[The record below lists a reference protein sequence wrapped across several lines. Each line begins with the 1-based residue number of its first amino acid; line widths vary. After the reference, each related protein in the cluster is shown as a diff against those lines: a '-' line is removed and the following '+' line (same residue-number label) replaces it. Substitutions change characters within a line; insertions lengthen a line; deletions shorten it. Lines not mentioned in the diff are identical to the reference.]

1 MIMQE
6 KSITEYLSQFSHEIR
21 VLTVRISWFP
31 GQVHPKADELEDRYR
46 VKARFDQAIDE
57 ETQTIIGEHEFNWLE
72 WLVKPGLFKDPFGFK
87 MEVGKLYRVAV
98 RTKEKVNPTDANIY
112 YLESMLDR
120 NVKDDRLDPY
130 LTFMSQYE
138 DKETELVVLNKK
150 KVMGWGHFW
159 QFCRFGLTGLGWI
172 NPASDAFEQKTIHL
186 TCLDKENGDKLR
198 YPFMELTPY
207 RFRVK
212 NSREKDNAY
221 LITKILG
228 PVTDSRFDAFIE
240 EYRKPV
246 VLDTPYGTFTL
257 NRDYDWFEG
266 EVSGFSGPAS
276 VLLNTEEEDTDVSVS
291 LERLAGIMKDPAG
304 YEKLVKQYI
313 SDEMYDSL
321 EDWFGEPITRAEFM
335 DRLTSPCVS
344 FDQDG
349 SLSFMYDSGE
359 LFCYH
364 SIIVTIEPDDSFSSA
379 DLAG

>member
-1 MIMQE
+1 MQE
-6 KSITEYLSQFSHEIR
+6 NSIEEYLSKFKPDIK

-31 GQVHPKADELEDRYR
+31 KSANPKSDALEESYR

-72 WLVKPGLFKDPFGFK
+72 WLVKPGLFRDPFGFK

-98 RTKEKVNPTDANIY
+98 RVKEKNSPKEANTY
-112 YLESMLDR
+112 YLESMLDK

-138 DKETELVVLNKK
+138 DTETELIVLNKK

-172 NPASDAFEQKTIHL
+172 NPATDAFEQKIIHL

-198 YPFMELTPY
+198 YPFKELTPY

-212 NSREKDNAY
+212 KAREKDNAY

-228 PVTDSRFDAFIE
+228 PVNDARFDAFIE

-246 VLDTPYGTFTL
+246 VIDTPWSTFTL

-276 VLLNTEEEDTDVSVS
+276 VLLNTEEDNLDVSVS

-304 YEKLVKQYI
+304 YEKRVKEYI
-313 SDEMYDSL
+313 ADEMYDNL
-321 EDWFGEPITRAEFM
+321 EDWYDEPITREEFM
-335 DRLTSPCVS
+335 ERITSPGLC

-349 SLSFMYDSGE
+349 SLSFSYESGE

-364 SIIVTIEPDDSFSSA
+364 AIIVSIEPDDSFSSA